1 MWLVNRAN
9 CRIKNCYL
17 RPNLESLKSHV
28 ENTPSIWT
36 KREICFFLFIFFFC
50 SAQKLIL
57 PVDFYS
63 DTTISSLRY
72 YHVLFMCLPA
82 LIILAYPI
90 YEVFLQAVAQ
100 EENVFF
106 SVWWRRKN
114 ASIFITRISLSSLSF
129 SISDKMCL
137 INRKNE

>member
-1 MWLVNRAN
+1 MSKILLLYERS
-9 CRIKNCYL
+9 
-17 RPNLESLKSHV
+17 EKSV
-28 ENTPSIWT
+28 FS
-36 KREICFFLFIFFFC
+36 FSFFFFFF

-100 EENVFF
+100 EENVVFF
-106 SVWWRRKN
+106 LFGGGVK
-114 ASIFITRISLSSLSF
+114 TPLYL
-129 SISDKMCL
+129 
-137 INRKNE
+137 